1 MTEQIE
7 TIINIDTDSQM
18 EEKRKKL
25 HPRPESEE
33 KENPL
38 DSKKRRKTSKENEI
52 QTEENTS
59 THEENEE
66 HKDDEA
72 TGVVSEV
79 YSVKKE
85 ALQASKSAKKTRS
98 KSRSNIKSKSKSKS
112 KSRSKARLNLDSV
125 KKSASK
131 VKEAFL
137 SESSYSFR
145 PRKNIDYTEML
156 DEQKDLNDKLVSETG
171 KTAEALDKDDVSDM
185 SFKADS
191 VQSDKVSAKVGPK
204 QEETTN
210 HPTAEETLNRAED
223 ALLAPDENK
232 PVEVPAENQP
242 EPEAVNEEEI
252 LDETTSSLDPVKEV
266 ESAAATREEILEE
279 LKELEGNNIILT
291 LKDED
296 ILSEKEKYQEFRD
309 TEETAM
315 MKIDSEKID
324 QEKTD

>member
-1 MTEQIE
+1 MTEQSESI
-7 TIINIDTDSQM
+7 TNIDTDSQM

-33 KENPL
+33 HENPL

-52 QTEENTS
+52 QTDENTS

-66 HKDDEA
+66 HKDHET
-72 TGVVSEV
+72 TGVVREV

-85 ALQASKSAKKTRS
+85 ALPASKSAKKTRS

-137 SESSYSFR
+137 SESSYSLR
-145 PRKNIDYTEML
+145 PRKNIDYTQMFE
-156 DEQKDLNDKLVSETG
+156 EQQDLNDKLVSETG
-171 KTAEALDKDDVSDM
+171 NIAEALDKEDVSDM

-191 VQSDKVSAKVGPK
+191 VQSDKVSAKVSPK

-210 HPTAEETLNRAED
+210 HRAAEETGNTPED
-223 ALLAPDENK
+223 ALLATFVDK
-232 PVEVPAENQP
+232 PVEVPAEIPADNQP
-242 EPEAVNEEEI
+242 QPEAVNEEDI
-252 LDETTSSLDPVKEV
+252 LDESTSSLDPVEDGK
-266 ESAAATREEILEE
+266 SAAATREEILEE

-291 LKDED
+291 
-296 ILSEKEKYQEFRD
+296 
-309 TEETAM
+309 
-315 MKIDSEKID
+315 
-324 QEKTD
+324 